1 MRIVFECGICGR
13 RFYNS
18 PECQTHEDNCIK
30 NRISHDERQRLIS
43 EMSTAIINTLIEN
56 PKEIID
62 GVVNYLRDINGD
74 ETGHGIVN
82 YLRDYG
88 FDKLFELLVEMNEEH
103 LHEDISIEDVKH
115 KCLIDFEN
123 YLFKLHC

>member
-30 NRISHDERQRLIS
+30 NRITHDERQRLIS
-43 EMSTAIINTLIEN
+43 EMSTSIINTLIED
-56 PKEIID
+56 PKEIVN
-62 GVVNYLRDINGD
+62 GVVNYLRDINNNEIGED
-74 ETGHGIVN
+74 MVDI
-82 YLRDYG
+82 RDYG
-88 FDKLFELLVEMNEEH
+88 FDKFFELIVEMNEEH
-103 LHEDISIEDVKH
+103 FHEDISIEDVKH
-115 KCLIDFEN
+115 KCLVDFEQ